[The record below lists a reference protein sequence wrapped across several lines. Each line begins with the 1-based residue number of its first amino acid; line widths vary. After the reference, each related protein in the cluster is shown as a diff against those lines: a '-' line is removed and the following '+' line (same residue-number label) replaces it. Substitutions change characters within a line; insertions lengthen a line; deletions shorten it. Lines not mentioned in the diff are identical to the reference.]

1 MVSYLSDYKF
11 KKVRL
16 DGRCIAATST
26 DQTAR
31 PHLRHTTEVGVGSG
45 NVEMSPSPILPKSAP
60 ESAWAF
66 YALNRL
72 QLPAYFITMSANC
85 SAGRTGGMRVNTFP
99 SASSRKIWL
108 LWA

>member
-1 MVSYLSDYKF
+1 MVGYLSDYKF

-26 DQTAR
+26 DQTAIA
-31 PHLRHTTEVGVGSG
+31 HLRHTNEVGVGSG

-60 ESAWAF
+60 ESVQAF
-66 YALNRL
+66 YPLNRL